1 MFEMMNQQALMV
13 GAARRREL
21 AAEAMRDARMG
32 SAATQAVGVA
42 LVAVG
47 QRMADEFPSGR
58 SAKPCVDCA

>member
-21 AAEAMRDARMG
+21 AAEAMRDARRG
-32 SAATQAVGVA
+32 SATTQAVGLA

-47 QRMADEFPSGR
+47 QRMADELPTAR
-58 SAKPCVDCA
+58 SAQPGVDCA